1 VIGIYRVPQEEV
13 DKLLPHLHRLALAT
27 EAAAGDLLPPVV
39 QKIEDQAESG
49 EVRGVVSTPVP
60 FGEHVGGLAFLVH
73 DLAKESRVHH
83 EHATVRQLD
92 DVRLMRLRV
101 GVGDQPLLIVQE
113 VGDRIEDVRIG
124 LRPRAS

>member
-27 EAAAGDLLPPVV
+27 ETAAGDLLPPVV
-39 QKIEDQAESG
+39 QELEDQAESG
-49 EVRGVVSTPVP
+49 EVRGVVSAPVL
-60 FGEHVGGLAFLVH
+60 FREHVGGLALFVH
-73 DLAKESRVHH
+73 DLLKKSRVHH

-113 VGDRIEDVRIG
+113 VGDRIENVRIG
-124 LRPRAS
+124 VRPRVS

>member
-1 VIGIYRVPQEEV
+1 
-13 DKLLPHLHRLALAT
+13 
-27 EAAAGDLLPPVV
+27 
-39 QKIEDQAESG
+39 
-49 EVRGVVSTPVP
+49 
-60 FGEHVGGLAFLVH
+60 
-73 DLAKESRVHH
+73 VHH